1 MQVQVLRAGVF
12 NGPGHKALPWANE
25 GAVIEVADGPYAV
38 SLIADGLVM
47 LPVVDV
53 PEGGGQRVEIGGQRS
68 EVRDRTDR
76 TKRTSRTGRMKLDGD
91 GR

>member
-12 NGPGHKALPWANE
+12 NGPGHKSLPWANE

-38 SLIADGLVM
+38 SLIADGLVA

-53 PEGGGQRVEIGGQRS
+53 PEGGG
-68 EVRDRTDR
+68 RTDR
-76 TKRTSRTGRMKLDGD
+76 TKRTSRTGRTKSEGD
-91 GR
+91 GRVGRSRRKMDDQ